1 MRMKPVGFAAALAA
15 LFAAAGFSGGAAAD
29 VLSWKNLPQDRDTV
43 LYQSGDRDLRNR
55 VILCFWL
62 RAEQG
67 RFKVTSDRFQQ
78 PIELAQGDKDRPEQR
93 VLCGSLV
100 TVRAESAENALQFA
114 IAR

>member
-1 MRMKPVGFAAALAA
+1 MRMKPAGRAAVLAA
-15 LFAAAGFSGGAAAD
+15 LLAASSLCGAAAAD
-29 VLSWKNLPQDRDTV
+29 ILSWKNLPQDRDTV
-43 LYQSGDRDLRNR
+43 LYQSGERDLRSR

-67 RFKVTSDRFQQ
+67 RFRVTSDRFQQ

-100 TVRAESAENALQFA
+100 TVRAETPENALQYS

>member
-1 MRMKPVGFAAALAA
+1 MRAKAFLAVAAAAA
-15 LFAAAGFSGGAAAD
+15 AGLFAAASAAAD

-43 LYQSGDRDLRNR
+43 LYQSGDRDLRSR

-100 TVRAESAENALQFA
+100 TVRAETPENALQYS